1 MGFQTHIHLGY
12 AGGSR
17 ARCPVRHF
25 SLGIFLWR
33 RPFPLG
39 RPGPEGKVK
48 NEKSAVPTCR
58 CSFDSSRCAEHANLT
73 QVGSIR
79 TPRPSNISG
88 TTCGFQ
94 GKLLS
99 NLGENASQSPFSSH
113 FLSSCVHVPHIRGR
127 FPDSEHCPS
136 CHLPVQAAICPH
148 TATLS
153 SQPAADSC
161 KTCSFSRFPSKLPC
175 TANCKGNVS
184 KEPFVGLDDDD
195 FACSW
200 TDHVWDEMRMR

>member
-1 MGFQTHIHLGY
+1 MLFLQETA
-12 AGGSR
+12 AGIWK
-17 ARCPVRHF
+17 
-25 SLGIFLWR
+25 LLTR
-33 RPFPLG
+33 RS
-39 RPGPEGKVK
+39 GPEGKVK

-58 CSFDSSRCAEHANLT
+58 CSFDSSRCTEHANIT

-161 KTCSFSRFPSKLPC
+161 KTCSFSRFPVNSLAKQ
-175 TANCKGNVS
+175 TA
-184 KEPFVGLDDDD
+184 E
-195 FACSW
+195 
-200 TDHVWDEMRMR
+200 EMSPKSIS